1 MKITKLILL
10 FSGNSLSCEK
20 DRYDSKYGTGQSTRA
35 SWQRAQPPAAKPS
48 RCEAHSLLDS
58 WSFAS
63 DMLECLFT
71 CLVDLKKQMSHL
83 FYQQNGWVF
92 CLFLFLEY
100 RFFGNSKGI
109 AIWNKLWQTTG
120 KSLEQGRGACFY
132 R

>member
-35 SWQRAQPPAAKPS
+35 SWQRAQPLAAKAS

-71 CLVDLKKQMSHL
+71 CLVDLKKTNEPFIL
-83 FYQQNGWVF
+83 PAKWVG
-92 CLFLFLEY
+92 FLFVSV
-100 RFFGNSKGI
+100 FGI
-109 AIWNKLWQTTG
+109 
-120 KSLEQGRGACFY
+120 
-132 R
+132 

>member
-10 FSGNSLSCEK
+10 FSGNLLSCEK

-35 SWQRAQPPAAKPS
+35 SWQRAQPLAAKAS

-83 FYQQNGWVF
+83 FYQQNGFFVCF
-92 CLFLFLEY
+92 CFWNIGFL
-100 RFFGNSKGI
+100 GI
-109 AIWNKLWQTTG
+109 AKELQFGTNFG
-120 KSLEQGRGACFY
+120 KPQASP
-132 R
+132 